1 MPKQAPTGSRIR
13 ELRLARELSQEVL
26 AVQAGLTRLTVAEIE
41 ASEDRLAR
49 ASLGTLRA
57 IAAVLG
63 VSLAEMIPDVKTR
76 LA

>member
-1 MPKQAPTGSRIR
+1 MPKQTPTGSRIR
-13 ELRLARELSQEVL
+13 ELRLARGLSQEVL

-41 ASEDRLAR
+41 ASEERLDR

-63 VSLAEMIPDVKTR
+63 VSLAEMVPSVKTR
-76 LA
+76 RA